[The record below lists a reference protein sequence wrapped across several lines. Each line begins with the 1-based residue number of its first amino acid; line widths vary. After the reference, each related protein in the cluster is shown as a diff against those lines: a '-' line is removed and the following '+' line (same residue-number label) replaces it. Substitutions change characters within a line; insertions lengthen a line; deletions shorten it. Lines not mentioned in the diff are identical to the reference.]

1 MLFYKDYFKISE
13 DYAPCM
19 TREAIN
25 REPRTWLQFYPH
37 ETFVKLLRDLLA
49 CMNGGN
55 KSVWL
60 TGAYGTGKS
69 HAALVLQK
77 LFMDDASRVNEW
89 LEHRKELVP
98 EAVRAALNTLRSNRV
113 LAVFDT
119 KSDGLKTPE
128 QFLVRIENSIIQALK
143 DNNYQI
149 PAFGSLDK
157 IIERI
162 REEEGNFFK
171 KRDELQGQLSILT
184 SDIKTAD
191 ALEKAI
197 SNPELQSAMLSDVM
211 TVMHARD
218 IYINLSTENLLK
230 WVDEILDVNNISKLL
245 FIWDE
250 FSSYIDQNRSQLKT
264 FEEIAE
270 ASQEGKFFFLPVT
283 HMALEA
289 YLAAGSESAKKA
301 NGRFIFRNLDMPT
314 NTALLLA
321 ADAFKVA
328 NAEWSIERDQLWHG
342 ISSVVTNYMATKDQ
356 ECNEKPEA
364 FKGIL
369 PIHPMTAFVLKFLS
383 TAVGSNQRSM
393 FNFLKGEVG
402 ESEFQD
408 FIAQSGPEVKGR
420 QYLTV
425 DHLWHYFIER
435 SDLGTG
441 KEVNEVRIEFANKAK
456 NLNDVEKRVFKAVLL
471 YSLLG
476 RLTGN
481 AGHELIQ
488 PTLSNI
494 ERCFEGDGDVIGVEN
509 IANELMKKHCFSIIN
524 GRCEMFRSAGDSE
537 DIEKQKAKIKEQFN
551 EQVLSPKV
559 QPKLESAVKRF
570 KDKLHF
576 EVRAASVDKAMTSCQ
591 RTKEL
596 FAEKCD
602 KGKGNKILLQFIV
615 AKDGE
620 EQLLVA
626 DKAKEL
632 AKQWHGFRMLFITLP
647 ELHFC
652 TTSLTF
658 WEEYVDQLAHIA
670 LATDQ
675 ATKTNYET
683 QIKMM
688 DTMWLG
694 KLTSLSQKLVIFK
707 PNNNGE
713 PYQEERAWNTL
724 EDYLKKYLKECFDC
738 FVDDLSDYNLN
749 AMTEGGKGLASWAK
763 AGMDF
768 SAAIGASQSICKAF
782 EKRGITDSPEWF
794 AQNPTHPLTRIRD
807 YCKDRL
813 NNAINGSTGQCSIR
827 KIYIDLQRPPYAMLS
842 IPYTAFV
849 LGFVLKE
856 WVNNPRQQLQWTNGA
871 MSEKLDNATLAE
883 IIDAVVKDDGSGSIK
898 NEKYICRI
906 SKEEKKFIECAPVMF
921 GIEHIPNA
929 TVEGTLDAVA
939 KRLEKITD
947 KVPLWVLPD
956 FIYTQD
962 DLYADACT
970 AMITDLCEAQ
980 KISAKGDQQERSARI
995 KTIGAKLQETDG
1007 LAEYFAKYIKTEYF
1021 DTAFQIRVNKIKPEL
1036 AALAKEVGDY
1046 SATYCKIV
1054 KEHFANTA
1062 SWLWNTQNVDDE
1074 LDLVEAKYKIIRAL
1088 QDIMGSK
1095 VFITYEDAISRIQ
1108 KAMFADNK
1116 VSIELLAGDYPFL
1129 ARFVQVMDSSKIGDG
1144 LKDFAEIFQSQQNAL
1159 KDLFFDQ
1166 TQNIQ
1171 IITLKKHFDTLLATL
1186 GDTEIKKLYDGMSS
1200 GAKRTADD
1208 FKRSALQEINEYLKN
1223 STVQQLLALWE
1234 QKTGYKTPVEWSLAH
1249 KMPSYVLFDSI
1260 DIAHAIVPMVNEP
1273 KSYQVGVL
1281 KTAKDKL
1288 AKAEIPD
1295 ATEFGKKFLQQILPQ
1310 RYAALNINAS
1320 DLGDYLF
1327 NVIGK
1332 NPDKWD
1338 GVKLRDAIEKFVRDR
1353 YTSAYK
1359 SKAVDKVNSM
1369 SENEAKKLLLKFVE
1383 NNPDVGLGILE

>member
-1 MLFYKDYFKISE
+1 MLFYKDYFKVSE

-25 REPRTWLQFYPH
+25 RDSRTWLQFYPH
-37 ETFVKLLRDLLA
+37 ETFVTLLRDLLA
-49 CMNGGN
+49 CINGGN

-89 LEHRKELVP
+89 LDHRKELIP
-98 EAVRAALNTLRSNRV
+98 EAVRAELNIVRNNRI

-162 REEEGNFFK
+162 REEESSFFK
-171 KRDELQGQLSILT
+171 KRDELQGQLNILT

-197 SNPELQSAMLSDVM
+197 SNLALQSAMLSDVM

-230 WVDEILDVNNISKLL
+230 WVNEILAINNISKIL

-250 FSSYIDQNRSQLKT
+250 FSSYVDQNRSQLKT

-270 ASQEGKFFFLPVT
+270 ASQEGKFFFMPVT

-321 ADAFKVA
+321 ADAFKIT
-328 NAEWSIERDQLWHG
+328 NKEWPNERDQLWHG
-342 ISSVVTNYMATKDQ
+342 ISSVVTNYMATRDR
-356 ECNEKPEA
+356 ECNENPDA

-369 PIHPMTAFVLKFLS
+369 PIHPMAAFVLKFLS

-408 FIAQSGPEVKGR
+408 FIANSGPEVKGR

-435 SDLGTG
+435 QDLGTD
-441 KEVNEVRIEFANKAK
+441 KDVNEVRIEFANKSK
-456 NLNDVEKRVFKAVLL
+456 NLNDVERRVFKAVLL

-476 RLTGN
+476 RLTGH

-494 ERCFEGDGDVIGVEN
+494 GRCFEGDGDVIGVEN
-509 IANELMKKHCFSIIN
+509 IADELMKKHCFSIIN
-524 GRCEMFRSAGDSE
+524 GRCEMFRAVGNSE
-537 DIEKQKAKIKEQFN
+537 DLEKQKAKIREQFH
-551 EQVLSPKV
+551 EQVLSLKV
-559 QPKLESAVKRF
+559 LPRLETAVKRF

-576 EVRAASVDKAMTSCQ
+576 EVRVANVDKAMTSCQ

-602 KGKGNKILLQFIV
+602 KGKGNKILLQFII
-615 AKDGE
+615 AKDAK
-620 EQLLVA
+620 EQLLVD

-632 AKQWHGFRMLFITLP
+632 AKQWHGFRMLFVTFP

-652 TTSLTF
+652 TTKLTF

-670 LATDQ
+670 LATDPN
-675 ATKTNYET
+675 TKTNYDT

-688 DTMWLG
+688 DSTWLG
-694 KLTSLSQKLVIFK
+694 KLTNLSQKLVIYK

-713 PYQEERAWNTL
+713 PYQEERGWNTF
-724 EDYLKKYLKECFDC
+724 EDYLKKYIKECFDC
-738 FVDDLSDYNLN
+738 FVDDLSDYNIT
-749 AMTEGGKGLASWAK
+749 AMSEGGKGFATWAK
-763 AGMDF
+763 AGMNF
-768 SAAIGASQSICKAF
+768 ANANGAIRNICIAF
-782 EKRGITDSPEWF
+782 EKHGITDSPAWF
-794 AQNPTHPLTRIRD
+794 TQNPNHPLTKIRD
-807 YCKDRL
+807 YCKERL
-813 NNAINGSTGQCSIR
+813 NNALYGSGQCSIR
-827 KIYIDLQRPPYAMLS
+827 KIYIDLQRAPYAMLS
-842 IPYTAFV
+842 VPYTAFV

-856 WVNNPRQQLQWTNGA
+856 WVDNSRQQLQWTNGV
-871 MSEKLDNATLAE
+871 MSEKLDHATLAE
-883 IIDAVVKDDGSGSIK
+883 IIESVVKNDGNGEIK
-898 NEKYICRI
+898 NEKLICRI
-906 SKEEKKFIECAPVMF
+906 SKEEKSFVEYAPTMF
-921 GIEHIPNA
+921 GTVRVPNA
-929 TVEGTLDAVA
+929 TVEGSLDAIA
-939 KRLEKITD
+939 QRLQKITD
-947 KVPLWVLPD
+947 KVPLWILPD
-956 FIYTQD
+956 FIYQQED
-962 DLYADACT
+962 SYAEDCA
-970 AMITDLCEAQ
+970 AMITDLCKAQ
-980 KISAKGDQQERSARI
+980 KISAKGDQQERTNRI
-995 KTIGAKLQETDG
+995 KAIGRRLQATAG
-1007 LAEYFAKYIKTEYF
+1007 LAEHFSKYIKPECF
-1021 DTAFQIRVNKIKPEL
+1021 ETAFKMHVDKIKPEL
-1036 AALAKEVGDY
+1036 AVLASEAGDC
-1046 SATYCKIV
+1046 SAMYCKVV

-1062 SWLWNTQNVDDE
+1062 SWLWDAQNVEDE
-1074 LDLVEAKYKIIRAL
+1074 LDLVEAKYKIIRVL
-1088 QDIMGSK
+1088 QSIMGSRA
-1095 VFITYEDAISRIQ
+1095 FISYEDAIVRMQ
-1108 KAMFADNK
+1108 KAMFVENK
-1116 VSIELLAGDYPFL
+1116 ISIGLLAGDYPFL
-1129 ARFVQVMDSSKIGDG
+1129 DRFVQVMGSSKISDG
-1144 LKDFAEIFQSQQNAL
+1144 LKEFAEIFKNQQTVL
-1159 KDLFFDQ
+1159 KELFFDQ
-1166 TQNIQ
+1166 AQNIQ
-1171 IITLKKHFDTLLATL
+1171 IATLKKHFDTQLVAL
-1186 GDTEIKKLYDGMSS
+1186 GDTEIKKLYEGLSS
-1200 GAKRTADD
+1200 GAKRSADD
-1208 FKRSALQEINEYLKN
+1208 FKKSALQEIDEYLKN

-1234 QKTGYKTPVEWSLAH
+1234 QKTNSQTPSQWSEMH
-1249 KMPSYVLFDSI
+1249 KMPSCVLFESI
-1260 DIAHAIVPMVNEP
+1260 GVANLIVPKVNNP
-1273 KSYQVGVL
+1273 KNYQVGVL

-1288 AKAEIPD
+1288 AKAVMPD
-1295 ATEFGKKFLQQILPQ
+1295 VSEWEERFLLQTLPQ
-1310 RYAALNINAS
+1310 RYLALNINAS

-1327 NVIGK
+1327 TTIGTQ
-1332 NPDKWD
+1332 PDKWIQSP
-1338 GVKLRDAIEKFVRDR
+1338 KLREALEEFVRAR
-1353 YTSAYK
+1353 YK
-1359 SKAVDKVNSM
+1359 STHKVKAIDKVNAM
-1369 SENEAKKLLLKFVE
+1369 SENDAKKLLLRFVE
-1383 NNPDVGLGILE
+1383 NNPDIGLEILE